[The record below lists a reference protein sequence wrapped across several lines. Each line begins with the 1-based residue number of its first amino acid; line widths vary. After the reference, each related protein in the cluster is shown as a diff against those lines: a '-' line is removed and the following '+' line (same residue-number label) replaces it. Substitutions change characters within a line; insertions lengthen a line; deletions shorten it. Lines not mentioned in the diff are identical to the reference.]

1 MISATIPQ
9 CQLSYG
15 NILQSKVP
23 VLYRKFLIPFIS
35 SVMGILIPPESA
47 LLIPM
52 KVLYQTLIEL
62 TLSPFAFFTTGY
74 QDRN

>member
-52 KVLYQTLIEL
+52 KVLYQTLI
-62 TLSPFAFFTTGY
+62 
-74 QDRN
+74 